1 MTPNIYALTGPHG
14 TGKTTEV
21 YRLAHE
27 LKKRVKGD
35 VGLIRETA
43 RRCPLPIYRVGEV
56 PTEEAQR
63 WIFGEQMRLEI
74 EESARHE
81 VVVSDRTIVDCIAYS
96 AVAGMREL
104 TYGMVKLARLHMGI
118 YKSIIF
124 MGIAGNPFCVDDGE
138 RHQDARLRAELEQVL
153 LNLYAELG
161 VHVEREAPF

>member
-63 WIFGEQMRLEI
+63 WMFVTQIKREMDACRLYD
-74 EESARHE
+74 R
-81 VVVSDRTIVDCIAYS
+81 VVTDRSVVDYIAYS
-96 AVAGMREL
+96 SVLGFH
-104 TYGMVKLARLHMGI
+104 GLAAAQLAMARQHVEI
-118 YKSIIF
+118 YAEIRFHGAAEFPF
-124 MGIAGNPFCVDDGE
+124 MKDDGT
-138 RHQDARLRAELEQVL
+138 RHTDPAVQAEVQARMLE
-153 LNLYAELG
+153 LYAELG
-161 VHVEREAPF
+161 IRVRRILP